1 MPVAFGMGDSRA
13 PGKELIAQSPWVMHL
28 KQHGPR
34 QAGGRGVKPSV
45 YALGHPHPTGNPL
58 AMLTPPLH
66 APATASQGG
75 APRQGP
81 GRGVSTGNHQ

>member
-34 QAGGRGVKPSV
+34 QAGGG
-45 YALGHPHPTGNPL
+45 
-58 AMLTPPLH
+58 
-66 APATASQGG
+66 GG
-75 APRQGP
+75 AGKTLSIRTRPPSPHWQSPGNAYPPPPRTGYSFTGRGSSAGP
-81 GRGVSTGNHQ
+81 GSGS

>member
-34 QAGGRGVKPSV
+34 QAGGGVKPSV

-58 AMLTPPLH
+58 AMLTPP
-66 APATASQGG
+66 P
-75 APRQGP
+75 PRTGYSFTGRGSSTGP
-81 GRGVSTGNHQ
+81 GPGS